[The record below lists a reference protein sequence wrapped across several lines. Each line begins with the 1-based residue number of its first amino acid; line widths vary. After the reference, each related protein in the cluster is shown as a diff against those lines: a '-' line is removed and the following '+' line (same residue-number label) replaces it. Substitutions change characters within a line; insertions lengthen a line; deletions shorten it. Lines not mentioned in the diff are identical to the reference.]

1 MCLCLCDIR
10 PNVRSQAQDLVTPQE
25 CPLEMGGFPLDP
37 RFFDRE
43 PTRQYWWVTQ
53 NARGDRYTGDGGG
66 PYLGWGDAERPTRQH
81 SARAKS
87 CPGRPWK
94 EGDALLPWSPG

>member
-1 MCLCLCDIR
+1 MPCLCDTR

-43 PTRQYWWVTQ
+43 PTRQYWWVTFML
-53 NARGDRYTGDGGG
+53 GVTGIPAKEVGRTSGGAIRHTT
-66 PYLGWGDAERPTRQH
+66 YAPTQ
-81 SARAKS
+81 
-87 CPGRPWK
+87 C
-94 EGDALLPWSPG
+94 EGQE